1 VVRPRRVQGDEKD
14 IEIAALLDFNLRSEG
29 RKEKYEGKNNDQIF
43 FHSGSMPHDYR
54 ISFPE
59 TKALGDSQ
67 QHFLFGD
74 QRPLE
79 RPLLPVPISGR
90 R

>member
-1 VVRPRRVQGDEKD
+1 VVRPRRVQGDEED

-29 RKEKYEGKNNDQIF
+29 RKEKYKSKNNTQIF
-43 FHSGSMPHDYR
+43 FHYGSMPYDYR

-67 QHFLFGD
+67 HIIGNACGGD
-74 QRPLE
+74 WKIASP
-79 RPLLPVPISGR
+79 
-90 R
+90 